1 MWQSYRMLESA
12 GAEGLSQ
19 QQLGQRL
26 GQGKLEART
35 ICRNLLRR
43 KLVVTVMKDIGRQ
56 RVTCYVAKRWQH
68 LSHGATQYRV
78 EKDKND
84 QLLGSGLKMEVK
96 EEEETSSSRHE
107 AAHSKKRKKK
117 KVEKEPKAGEKKMKM
132 ERRSTGREDEEISD
146 DDNATAKDIPPI
158 PGVEEDES
166 AIQISISSGF
176 NLKEVNRK
184 KGEKEGGGTVE
195 TFRQL
200 RRKNT
205 IIEAVRM
212 NKVVDDP
219 TKLYKMIQEQ
229 EQEEGYAAKMDK
241 KSLLRLLKR
250 LGRDGQVKNIKVELR
265 HTVRGIVK
273 MKTLHFVCNPDVSEE
288 NTIIQSA
295 IEQAQMKFNI
305 PPRTAAMIKEEKEFQ
320 ADSVRSSVDA
330 VLELEGAGWISIFP
344 FFLVFIHSYFSLK
357 PGQTKQDCVIKVW

>member
-1 MWQSYRMLESA
+1 MKPFLNRTMMWQSYRLLESA

-56 RVTCYVAKRWQH
+56 RVTCYVARRWQH

-96 EEEETSSSRHE
+96 EEEEILSAKKDTPR
-107 AAHSKKRKKK
+107 SKKRKKK
-117 KVEKEPKAGEKKMKM
+117 KISREEEREQKRMKK
-132 ERRSTGREDEEISD
+132 ERRSTGVEEEKNSADEDGTTVRDISP
-146 DDNATAKDIPPI
+146 A

-176 NLKEVNRK
+176 HLREVGRK
-184 KGEKEGGGTVE
+184 KGEKEGGGAGE

-200 RRKNT
+200 RRANT
-205 IIEAVRM
+205 IIEAVRL

-241 KSLLRLLKR
+241 KSLMRLLAK
-250 LGRDGQVKNIKVELR
+250 LGREGQVKNIRVVLK
-265 HTVRGIVK
+265 HPVRDTAK
-273 MKTLHFVCNPDVSEE
+273 MKTLHFVCNPEVSEE

-295 IEQAQMKFNI
+295 IEQAKMKFNI
-305 PPRTAAMIKEEKEFQ
+305 PPRTAAMIKEETEFQ

-330 VLELEGAGWISIFP
+330 VLELEGAAGQN
-344 FFLVFIHSYFSLK
+344 LSLIR
-357 PGQTKQDCVIKVW
+357 DN